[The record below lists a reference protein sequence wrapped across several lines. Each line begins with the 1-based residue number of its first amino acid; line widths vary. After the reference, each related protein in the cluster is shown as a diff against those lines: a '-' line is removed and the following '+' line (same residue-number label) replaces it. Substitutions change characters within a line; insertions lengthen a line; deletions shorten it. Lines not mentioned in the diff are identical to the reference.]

1 MARILIADRI
11 AERRN
16 ILSTF
21 LRGDDH
27 VVIPVASE
35 EEALRYLR
43 EVHPDLVIAEGN
55 LQGTKLLAQVREL
68 DLGISMVMLMGG
80 PPSVDQVVEI
90 MNQGVSDILVSPLD
104 INDVRAKVER
114 ALGRNPST
122 AASQIRFH
130 NLVGSSPKMQQI
142 FRKMVKTAAIGSA
155 VLIIGEKGVGKQLV
169 AEQIH
174 QLGPRKEYPFKVAH
188 CAGLSDADLELE
200 LFGHGGS
207 GSERR
212 RGLLELSEGGSL
224 CVADVGRL
232 SMRMQARLLRFLEEQ
247 TFQRV
252 GGDVTISA
260 DVRILATTIDT
271 LGTQVQEGEFRS
283 DLYYLLSGTCMEVP
297 PLRARAADIPELLDL
312 FLSRY
317 DVQIAGEAVEMLMN
331 FAWPGNVDEL
341 KNTVEQAVTLCDN
354 NRIEL
359 RDLPDRILRAVANTG
374 RRHKYVPRQK
384 ESS

>member
-21 LRGDDH
+21 LRGDAH
-27 VVIPVASE
+27 VVIPVSGE
-35 EEALRYLR
+35 EEAVRYLR
-43 EVHPDLVIAEGN
+43 ELHPDLVIAEGN
-55 LQGTKLLAQVREL
+55 LQGAKLLALVKEM
-68 DLGISMVMLMGG
+68 DGGISMVMLMAG

-114 ALGRNPST
+114 ALARNPGA

-130 NLVGSSPKMQQI
+130 NLVGSSPKMQEI
-142 FRKMVKTAAIGSA
+142 FRKIVKTAAISSA

-174 QLGPRKEYPFKVAH
+174 QLGPRKEHPFKVAH
-188 CAGLSDADLELE
+188 CAGLSDTDLELE
-200 LFGHGGS
+200 LFGQSGS
-207 GSERR
+207 GAERR

-224 CVADVGRL
+224 FIADIGSL

-252 GGDVTISA
+252 GGDFTISA
-260 DVRILATTIDT
+260 NVRMLATTIDT
-271 LGTQVQEGEFRS
+271 LAVQVQEGKFRS

-297 PLRARAADIPELLDL
+297 PLRARAGDIPELIDL
-312 FLSRY
+312 FLTRY

-331 FAWPGNVDEL
+331 FDWPGNVDEL
-341 KNTVEQAVTLCDN
+341 KNMIEQAVTLCDN

-359 RDLPDRILRAVANTG
+359 RDLPDRVLRAVAHTG
-374 RRHKYVPRQK
+374 RKHKYVPRQK
-384 ESS
+384 EAS

>member
-11 AERRN
+11 SERRN

-43 EVHPDLVIAEGN
+43 ELHPDLVIAEGN
-55 LQGTKLLAQVREL
+55 LQGTKLLAHIREMEQ
-68 DLGISMVMLMGG
+68 GVSMIMMMAG

-114 ALGRNPST
+114 ALGRLPS
-122 AASQIRFH
+122 ASVVQIRFH
-130 NLVGSSPKMQQI
+130 SLVGSSPKMQEI
-142 FRKMVKTAAIGSA
+142 FRKIVKTAAIGSA
-155 VLIIGEKGVGKQLV
+155 VLIMGEKGVGKQLV

-174 QLGPRKEYPFKVAH
+174 LLSPRKEYPFKVAH
-188 CAGLSDADLELE
+188 CAGFSDAELEIE

-212 RGLLELSEGGSL
+212 RGLFELSEGGSL
-224 CVADVGRL
+224 CIADIGSL

-247 TFQRV
+247 TFQRA
-252 GGDVTISA
+252 GGDVTLSA
-260 DVRILATTIDT
+260 NVRILATSCDT
-271 LGTQVQEGEFRS
+271 LTTQVQEGGFRS
-283 DLYYLLSGTCMEVP
+283 DLFYLLGGTCMELP
-297 PLRARAADIPELLDL
+297 PLRARALDIPELVDL

-317 DVQIAGEAVEMLMN
+317 DVNIAGEAVELLMN
-331 FAWPGNVDEL
+331 FNWPGNVDEL
-341 KNTVEQAVTLCDN
+341 KNAVEQAVTLCDN

-359 RDLPDRILRAVANTG
+359 RDLPARVLRAVAHTG
-374 RRHKYVPRQK
+374 RRHKFVPRQK
-384 ESS
+384 ESH

>member
-21 LRGDDH
+21 LRGDAH
-27 VVIPVASE
+27 VVIPVSGE
-35 EEALRYLR
+35 EEAVRYLR
-43 EVHPDLVIAEGN
+43 ELHPDLVIAEGN
-55 LQGTKLLAQVREL
+55 LQGAKLLALVKEM
-68 DLGISMVMLMGG
+68 DGGISMVMLMAG

-90 MNQGVSDILVSPLD
+90 MNQGVSDIMVSPVD

-114 ALGRNPST
+114 ALARNPGA

-130 NLVGSSPKMQQI
+130 NLVGSSPKMQEI
-142 FRKMVKTAAIGSA
+142 FRKIVKTAAISRA

-174 QLGPRKEYPFKVAH
+174 QLARRKEHPFKVAD

-200 LFGHGGS
+200 LFGQS
-207 GSERR
+207 GWGAERR

-224 CVADVGRL
+224 FIADIGSL

-252 GGDVTISA
+252 GGDFTISA
-260 DVRILATTIDT
+260 NVRMLATTIDT
-271 LGTQVQEGEFRS
+271 LAVQVQEGKFRS

-297 PLRARAADIPELLDL
+297 PLRARAGDIPELIDL
-312 FLSRY
+312 FLTRY
-317 DVQIAGEAVEMLMN
+317 DVQI
-331 FAWPGNVDEL
+331 D
-341 KNTVEQAVTLCDN
+341 
-354 NRIEL
+354 
-359 RDLPDRILRAVANTG
+359 
-374 RRHKYVPRQK
+374 
-384 ESS
+384 

>member
-27 VVIPVASE
+27 VVIPVTGE

-43 EVHPDLVIAEGN
+43 EVHPDLVIAEGT
-55 LQGTKLLAQVREL
+55 LQGTKLLAQVREM
-68 DLGISMVMLMGG
+68 DLGISLVMLMAG
-80 PPSVDQVVEI
+80 PPAVEQVIEI

-114 ALGRNPST
+114 ALARNPGAT
-122 AASQIRFH
+122 ASQIRFH
-130 NLVGSSPKMQQI
+130 RLVGSSPKMQEI
-142 FRKMVKTAAIGSA
+142 FRKIVKTAAIGSA
-155 VLIIGEKGVGKQLV
+155 VLVIGEKGVGKQLV
-169 AEQIH
+169 SEHIH
-174 QLGPRKEYPFKVAH
+174 QLGPRKEQPFKVAH
-188 CAGLSDADLELE
+188 CDGLSDQDLELQ
-200 LFGHGGS
+200 LFGQGGS
-207 GSERR
+207 GAERQ
-212 RGLLELSEGGSL
+212 RGLVELSEGGSL
-224 CVADVGRL
+224 CIADVGKL

-252 GGDVTISA
+252 GGDVTLSA
-260 DVRILATTIDT
+260 NVRILATSLD
-271 LGTQVQEGEFRS
+271 LLATQVQEGEFRS
-283 DLYYLLSGTCMEVP
+283 DLYYLLSGTCIEVP
-297 PLRARAADIPELLDL
+297 PLRARAGDVPELVDL

-331 FAWPGNVDEL
+331 FNWPGNVDEL
-341 KNTVEQAVTLCDN
+341 KNAIEQAVTLCDN

-359 RDLPDRILRAVANTG
+359 RDLPDRILRMVAHTG
-374 RRHKYVPRQK
+374 RKHKYVPRPK
-384 ESS
+384 DGI